1 MRFVL
6 LLCFLVYLFPHFS
19 SYIIVIT
26 NSFGICSLSLS
37 LSTFSRYFLPLS
49 LSNKQN
55 MDHHSLTHSRSL
67 SLSFTL
73 ITLFIDAWLCGI
85 KTKTMRRKN
94 TFSSVPFLFSPR
106 PFVFLF
112 FLFIFS
118 YFLVTIVG
126 FAAPAIPIWRYLFQL
141 FIYLVFATST
151 RRLRFE
157 GSVML
162 SQQYRLP
169 MADNSMINYRSIP
182 IPILIVTYVKS
193 TKAFGGR
200 AQWLEYVWFF
210 TRFYII

>member
-126 FAAPAIPIWRYLFQL
+126 FAAPAIPIWRYLFHFVS
-141 FIYLVFATST
+141 FISFLLPARGVCVLKAASCYRNNIDYRWQIIRWST
-151 RRLRFE
+151 TDRYRYRFSLLHTLKVQRHSAAE
-157 GSVML
+157 PSDL
-162 SQQYRLP
+162 S
-169 MADNSMINYRSIP
+169 MFGFSHDSI
-182 IPILIVTYVKS
+182 
-193 TKAFGGR
+193 
-200 AQWLEYVWFF
+200 
-210 TRFYII
+210 